1 MIANLK
7 SGRCA
12 VPNFLEI
19 FAKEVGM
26 RVQVAYVGIVYL
38 LLSLNV
44 ARLKVLANVLP
55 RAI

>member
-12 VPNFLEI
+12 VPNFLDI

-26 RVQVAYVGIVYL
+26 RVQVVYVHI
-38 LLSLNV
+38 SLNV
-44 ARLKVLANVLP
+44 ARLKVLANVQP